1 MYDFTYGGN
10 VVFYSVFFF
19 LSEKMTVLNNGV
31 GIFVALFG

>member
-10 VVFYSVFFF
+10 VVFYSVFF